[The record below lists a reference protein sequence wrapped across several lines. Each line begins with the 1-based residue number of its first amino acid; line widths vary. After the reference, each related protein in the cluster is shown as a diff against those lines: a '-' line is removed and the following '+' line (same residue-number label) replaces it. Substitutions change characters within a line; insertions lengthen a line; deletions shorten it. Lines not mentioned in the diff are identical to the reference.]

1 MSAKRSTM
9 TKTDKAKAR
18 PATAQKGHSDW
29 SRLRAMSDTD
39 ALSAAKRD
47 ADNPPR
53 DASWLEAGHFVEPV
67 RKRAIS
73 LRLDP
78 DVIEWFRSTGPRY
91 QSRMNAVLRA
101 FVEHRRRSAA
111 KPKRTRP

>member
-1 MSAKRSTM
+1 MAPRAG
-9 TKTDKAKAR
+9 TDWA
-18 PATAQKGHSDW
+18 
-29 SRLRAMSDTD
+29 RLRAMTD
-39 ALSAAKRD
+39 AE
-47 ADNPPR
+47 ADRGARSDRENPLAE
-53 DASWLEAGHFVEPV
+53 ASWLEAGGLVEPV

-101 FVEHRRRSAA
+101 FVEHRRRDVATPS
-111 KPKRTRP
+111 KTTSSGRSRGR